1 MPRTPRNQSVAIL
14 WAERRALLERVQRYN
29 DAIAALQRLC
39 DHKNQEDVSRHGSPD
54 MECPD
59 CGKGMLP

>member
-1 MPRTPRNQSVAIL
+1 MPVPKDPYLAKL
-14 WAERRALLERVQRYN
+14 WTERRELLAKVARYN
-29 DAIAALQRLC
+29 DAIAAIQRLC
-39 DHKNQEDVSRHGSPD
+39 PHANEVDVSRHGSPD